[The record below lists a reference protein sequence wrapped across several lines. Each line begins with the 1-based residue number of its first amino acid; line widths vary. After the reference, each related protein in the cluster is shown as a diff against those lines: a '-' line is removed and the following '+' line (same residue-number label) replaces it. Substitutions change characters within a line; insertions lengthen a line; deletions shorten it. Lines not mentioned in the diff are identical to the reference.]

1 MKMTPSIS
9 SKILDELITTLE
21 VIGIENTIKTLQ
33 DAKNKT
39 LILGDLD
46 VDFVL
51 KSVEEVTGVSKE
63 RILYGTDRN
72 DDRKISLALCVYF
85 IKSEFSY
92 SLSELKR
99 IFKKD
104 ESGLS
109 RYFSLVENVPKT
121 PKTEFDERLLNYM
134 KKINLIISERK
145 LKNNVK

>member
-1 MKMTPSIS
+1 MIPSIS

-21 VIGIENTIKTLQ
+21 VIGIDNTIKTLQ
-33 DAKNKT
+33 EAKNKT

-51 KSVEEVTGVSKE
+51 KSVEDVTSVSKE

-72 DDRKISLALCVYF
+72 DDRKIALALCVYF

-109 RYFSLVENVPKT
+109 RYFTLVENRPQVPKT
-121 PKTEFDERLLNYM
+121 DFDERLINYM
-134 KKINLIISERK
+134 NKINFIISERK